1 MAQAV
6 RFSEFGGPEVLEIR
20 EIPIPEPGPGEV
32 LVEVYAAGISPVETA
47 VRLGS
52 NAERWPVEFPS
63 GQGREFAGVVART
76 GAGVTRFRRGAE
88 VLGYLARGA
97 QATHV
102 VVPEAQLVPKPVSLS
117 WEVAGSLYV
126 AGTTALGAV
135 EGLNLGARDVV
146 VITAAAGGIG
156 CLAAQLARARG
167 AVVIGTTTEQRF
179 DFVRQF
185 GIIPVAYG
193 QDLAARVRAITEAPV
208 TAFLDFLGG
217 GADEA
222 TALGVPPTRIFTTT
236 DWGAVEDH
244 DAVKLSA
251 GDTVA
256 LGRVA
261 QLVAD
266 RQVRLPIADV
276 FSLAEIGDAYRQLDQ
291 RDSAGKIVI
300 GMKLV
305 DYKGQK
311 VKPSRLKQQ
320 DVTIGVPTPHD
331 RVSVEGVLP
340 PVIGDGRARRL
351 RTGPIPTVGAASG
364 AASAPALRAVRR
376 P

>member
-6 RFSEFGGPEVLEIR
+6 RFREFGGPEVLGIE
-20 EIPIPEPGPGEV
+20 EIPMPEPGPGEV

-47 VRLGS
+47 VRSGTD
-52 NAERWPVEFPS
+52 AERWPVEFPS
-63 GQGREFAGVVART
+63 GQGREFAGVVAKV
-76 GAGVTRFRRGAE
+76 GEGVTRFRRGAE
-88 VLGYLARGA
+88 VMGYVSRGA
-97 QATHV
+97 QASHV
-102 VVPEAQLVPKPVSLS
+102 LVPEAQLLPKPVSLS
-117 WEVAGSLYV
+117 WEIAGSLYV

-135 EGLNLGARDVV
+135 EGLNLGSRDVV

-156 CLAAQLARARG
+156 CLAAQFARARG
-167 AVVIGTTTEQRF
+167 AVVIGTTAEERF
-179 DFVRQF
+179 DFIRQF
-185 GIIPVAYG
+185 GVVPLAYG
-193 QDLAARVRAITEAPV
+193 PDLAERVAAVTDAPV

-217 GADEA
+217 ESDEA
-222 TALGVPPTRIFTTT
+222 AALGVPANRVFTTT

-244 DAVKLSA
+244 HAVKLYA

-261 QLVAD
+261 QMVAD

-276 FSLAEIGDAYRQLDQ
+276 FSLGEIGDAYRQLDL

-311 VKPSRLKQQ
+311 VKPARLKQQ
-320 DVTIGVPTPHD
+320 DVTIGVPTPHE
-331 RVSVEGVLP
+331 RLTVEGVLP
-340 PVIGDGRARRL
+340 PVIGDGRARKM
-351 RTGPIPTVGAASG
+351 RTGPIPTVGAG
-364 AASAPALRAVRR
+364 APR
-376 P
+376 

>member
-6 RFSEFGGPEVLEIR
+6 RFSEFGGPEVLEIQ
-20 EIPIPEPGPGEV
+20 EIPMPEPGPGEV

-52 NAERWPVEFPS
+52 NADRWPVEFPS
-63 GQGREFAGVVART
+63 GQGREFAGVVAKA
-76 GAGVTRFRRGAE
+76 GAGATRFRRGAE

-102 VVPEAQLVPKPVSLS
+102 VVPESQLVPKPVSLS

-156 CLAAQLARARG
+156 CLAAQFAKARG
-167 AVVIGTTTEQRF
+167 AVVIGTTTEERF

-185 GIIPVAYG
+185 GIIPIAYG
-193 QDLAARVRAITEAPV
+193 PDLAARVRAMTAAPV

-217 GADEA
+217 EADEA
-222 TALGVPPTRIFTTT
+222 AALGVPPTRVFTTT

-244 DAVKLSA
+244 DAVKLYA
-251 GDTVA
+251 GDTIA

-261 QLVAD
+261 QMVAD

-276 FSLAEIGDAYRQLDQ
+276 FSLSEIGDAYRQLDQ

-311 VKPSRLKQQ
+311 IKPSRLKQQ

-340 PVIGDGRARRL
+340 PVIGDGRARKL
-351 RTGPIPTVGAASG
+351 RTGSIPTVGAPAG
-364 AASAPALRAVRR
+364 AEVGAPAR
-376 P
+376 

>member
-6 RFSEFGGPEVLEIR
+6 RFSEFGGPEVLEIH
-20 EIPIPEPGPGEV
+20 EIPTPEPGPGEV

-52 NAERWPVEFPS
+52 KADRWPVEFPS
-63 GQGREFAGVVART
+63 GQGREFAGVVAKT
-76 GAGVTRFRRGAE
+76 GPGVTRFRRGTE
-88 VLGYLARGA
+88 VMGYIARGA

-102 VVPEAQLVPKPVSLS
+102 VVPEVQLVSKPVSLA

-135 EGLNLGARDVV
+135 EGLNLGANDVV

-156 CLAAQLARARG
+156 CLAAQFAKARG
-167 AVVIGTTTEQRF
+167 AVVIGTTTEERF
-179 DFVRQF
+179 DFIRQF

-193 QDLAARVRAITEAPV
+193 PDLASRVRAITDAPV

-217 GADEA
+217 ESDDAA
-222 TALGVPPTRIFTTT
+222 ALGVPPTRVFTTT

-244 DAVKLSA
+244 HAVKLYA

-261 QLVAD
+261 QMVAD

-331 RVSVEGVLP
+331 RVNVEGVLP
-340 PVIGDGRARRL
+340 PVIGDGRARKL
-351 RTGPIPTVGAASG
+351 RTGPIPTVGAG
-364 AASAPALRAVRR
+364 AGAGAEVGAGAPAR
-376 P
+376 

>member
-6 RFSEFGGPEVLEIR
+6 RFSEFGGPEVLEIQ
-20 EIPIPEPGPGEV
+20 EVPTPEPGPGEV

-47 VRLGS
+47 VRGGA
-52 NAERWPVEFPS
+52 NADRWPVEFPS
-63 GQGREFAGVVART
+63 GQGRELAGVVVKLGP
-76 GAGVTRFRRGAE
+76 GASRFRRGAE
-88 VLGYLARGA
+88 VIGYVARGA

-102 VVPEAQLVPKPVSLS
+102 VVPETQLVAKPISLG
-117 WEVAGSLYV
+117 WEIAGSLYV

-135 EGLNLGARDVV
+135 EGLNLGSRDVV

-156 CLAAQLARARG
+156 CLAAQLAKARG
-167 AVVIGTTTEQRF
+167 AVVVGTTTEERF
-179 DFVRQF
+179 DFIRQF

-193 QDLAARVRAITEAPV
+193 PGLAERVRAITDAPV

-217 GADEA
+217 EADEA
-222 TALGVPPTRIFTTT
+222 AALGVPVARVFTTT

-244 DAVKLSA
+244 DAVKLYA

-256 LGRVA
+256 LARIA
-261 QLVAD
+261 QMVAD

-305 DYKGQK
+305 AYKGQK
-311 VKPSRLKQQ
+311 VRPARLKQQ
-320 DVTIGVPTPHD
+320 DVTIGVPTPHE
-331 RVSVEGVLP
+331 RVTVEGVLP
-340 PVIGDGRARRL
+340 PVIGDGRARKL
-351 RTGPIPTVGAASG
+351 RTGPIPTVGAGAQVGAG
-364 AASAPALRAVRR
+364 AAAR
-376 P
+376 

>member
-1 MAQAV
+1 MAKAV
-6 RFSEFGGPEVLEIR
+6 RFSEFGGPEVLEIQ
-20 EIPIPEPGPGEV
+20 EIPTPAPGPGEV

-47 VRLGS
+47 VRLGD
-52 NAERWPVEFPS
+52 NADRWPVEFPS
-63 GQGREFAGVVART
+63 GQGREFAGVVAQV
-76 GAGVTRFRRGAE
+76 GPGVTRFRRGAE
-88 VLGYLARGA
+88 VMGYVARGA
-97 QATHV
+97 HATHV
-102 VVPEAQLVPKPVSLS
+102 VVPETQLLPKPISLS
-117 WEVAGSLYV
+117 WEIAGSLYV

-135 EGLNLGARDVV
+135 EGLNLGANDVV

-156 CLAAQLARARG
+156 CLAAQFARARG
-167 AVVIGTTTEQRF
+167 AVVIGSTTEERF

-185 GIIPVAYG
+185 GVVPVSYG
-193 QDLAARVRAITEAPV
+193 PDLAVRVRAVTRAPV

-217 GADEA
+217 ESDEA
-222 TALGVPPTRIFTTT
+222 AALGVPSTRVFTTT

-244 DAVKLSA
+244 DAVKLYA
-251 GDTVA
+251 GDTIA
-256 LGRVA
+256 LASVA

-266 RQVRLPIADV
+266 RQIRLPIADV
-276 FSLAEIGDAYRQLDQ
+276 FSLSEIADAYRQLDQ

-311 VKPSRLKQQ
+311 VRPSRLKQQ
-320 DVTIGVPTPHD
+320 DVTIGVPTRHE

-351 RTGPIPTVGAASG
+351 RTGSIPQVGAP
-364 AASAPALRAVRR
+364 AAAAPVR
-376 P
+376 

>member
-6 RFSEFGGPEVLEIR
+6 RFSEFGGPEVLEVR
-20 EIPIPEPGPGEV
+20 EVPTPEPGPGEV

-47 VRLGS
+47 VRAGS
-52 NAERWPVEFPS
+52 NADRWPVEFPS
-63 GQGREFAGVVART
+63 GQGREFAGVVAKA
-76 GAGVTRFRRGAE
+76 GAGAGRFRRGAE
-88 VLGYLARGA
+88 VIGYVARGA

-102 VVPEAQLVPKPVSLS
+102 VVPEAQLVPKPISLS

-135 EGLNLGARDVV
+135 EGVNLGSGDVV
-146 VITAAAGGIG
+146 VVTAAAGGIG
-156 CLAAQLARARG
+156 CLAAQLAKARG
-167 AVVIGTTTEQRF
+167 AVVIGTTTEERF
-179 DFVRQF
+179 DFIRQF

-193 QDLAARVRAITEAPV
+193 PDLAARVREITGSPV

-222 TALGVPPTRIFTTT
+222 AALGVAPSRVFTTT
-236 DWGAVEDH
+236 DWAAVEDH
-244 DAVKLSA
+244 DAVKLYA
-251 GDTVA
+251 GDTLA

-261 QLVAD
+261 QMVAD

-311 VKPSRLKQQ
+311 VKPARIKQQ
-320 DVTIGVPTPHD
+320 DVTIGIPTPHD
-331 RVSVEGVLP
+331 RVAVEDMLP

-351 RTGPIPTVGAASG
+351 RTGPIPTVEVPVGAG
-364 AASAPALRAVRR
+364 APAR
-376 P
+376 

>member
-6 RFSEFGGPEVLEIR
+6 RFSAFGGPVVLEVQ
-20 EIPIPEPGPGEV
+20 EIPVPRPGPGEV
-32 LVEVYAAGISPVETA
+32 LVEVYAAGISPVESA
-47 VRLGS
+47 VRLGT

-63 GQGREFAGVVART
+63 GQGREFAGVVADV
-76 GAGVTRFRRGAE
+76 GPGVTRFRRGAE
-88 VLGYLARGA
+88 VMGYVARGA

-102 VVPEAQLVPKPVSLS
+102 VAPEGQLLPKPISLS
-117 WEVAGSLYV
+117 WEIAGSLYV

-135 EGLNLGARDVV
+135 EGLNLGRGDVV

-156 CLAAQLARARG
+156 SLAAQLAKARG
-167 AVVIGTTTEQRF
+167 AVVIGTTAEERF
-179 DFVRQF
+179 DFIRQF
-185 GIIPVAYG
+185 GIVPIGYG
-193 QDLAARVRAITEAPV
+193 PGLAERVGEVTVAPV

-217 GADEA
+217 QADEA
-222 TALGVPPTRIFTTT
+222 AKLGVPPTRVFTTT
-236 DWGAVEDH
+236 DWAAVEDH
-244 DAVKLSA
+244 DAVKLYA
-251 GDTVA
+251 GDTIA

-276 FSLAEIGDAYRQLDQ
+276 FALAEIGDAYRQLDQ

-311 VKPSRLKQQ
+311 VKPARLKQQ
-320 DVTIGVPTPHD
+320 DVTIGVPTPHE
-331 RVSVEGVLP
+331 RLNVEGVLP
-340 PVIGDGRARRL
+340 PVIGDGRARLL
-351 RTGPIPTVGAASG
+351 RTGPTPTVGAE
-364 AASAPALRAVRR
+364 AAPPR
-376 P
+376 

>member
-1 MAQAV
+1 
-6 RFSEFGGPEVLEIR
+6 
-20 EIPIPEPGPGEV
+20 
-32 LVEVYAAGISPVETA
+32 
-47 VRLGS
+47 
-52 NAERWPVEFPS
+52 
-63 GQGREFAGVVART
+63 
-76 GAGVTRFRRGAE
+76 
-88 VLGYLARGA
+88 
-97 QATHV
+97 
-102 VVPEAQLVPKPVSLS
+102 
-117 WEVAGSLYV
+117 
-126 AGTTALGAV
+126 
-135 EGLNLGARDVV
+135 
-146 VITAAAGGIG
+146 
-156 CLAAQLARARG
+156 
-167 AVVIGTTTEQRF
+167 
-179 DFVRQF
+179 
-185 GIIPVAYG
+185 
-193 QDLAARVRAITEAPV
+193 
-208 TAFLDFLGG
+208 
-217 GADEA
+217 
-222 TALGVPPTRIFTTT
+222 VPPSRIFTTT

-244 DAVKLSA
+244 DAVKLYA